1 MVEEQHAAPGLA
13 VVVLRKAEPNPALIT
28 HVLDVAA
35 GVAHQPYN
43 ILQWVNLLVIAYG
56 GFMVA
61 IACHEDN
68 VLPWLEKLGRLTE
81 YKIKV
86 IAA

>member
-1 MVEEQHAAPGLA
+1 MEEQHAAPGLA
-13 VVVLRKAEPNPALIT
+13 VTVLRKAEPDPALIT

-61 IACHEDN
+61 ITCHEDD
-68 VLPWLEKLGRLTE
+68 VLPWLKELSCFTE